1 MIYIIIYIYYYFFLK
16 VPGKGVIMRKWNQQE
31 KHVLELVKKIG
42 DHYKLNRIYQIE
54 YARSMIK
61 KYANDIDTLILMLN
75 TLKDEIKVWNAPLDL
90 PAYGQTLIKPYANDR
105 PKINQMN
112 LTMKNLI

>member
-1 MIYIIIYIYYYFFLK
+1 MKL
-16 VPGKGVIMRKWNQQE
+16 WNE
-31 KHVLELVKKIG
+31 KERQVFKLINKIG
-42 DHYKLNRIYQIE
+42 EHQRLNRIYQIE

-75 TLKDEIKVWNAPLDL
+75 TLKDEIKVWNVPLDR